1 MKLIVGLGNPGSQ
14 YAQSKHNIGF
24 MAVDRILAEMPNTQ
38 EKQQF
43 TAATWQ
49 GLLAGE
55 KVIVAKPLTFMNDSG
70 KAVGPLL
77 HYYKLALSDLLVIQ
91 DDLDMPIGKIRIRA
105 HGASGGHNGIKSIIR
120 AVGGDQFTRIKVGID
135 HPPVGTVVDWVLSPF
150 TPKNAPNIAQA
161 LDQAAAAATEWA
173 SGADDATL
181 MNTYN

>member
-1 MKLIVGLGNPGSQ
+1 MIVGLGNPGSQ
-14 YAQSKHNIGF
+14 YARSKHNIGF

-49 GLLAGE
+49 GLLANE
-55 KVIVAKPLTFMNDSG
+55 KVLVVKPLTFMNDSG
-70 KAVGPLL
+70 RAVGPLL

-91 DDLDMPIGKIRIRA
+91 DDLDMPIGKIRLRA

-120 AVGGDQFTRIKVGID
+120 AVGSDAFTRVKVGID

-150 TPKNAPNIAQA
+150 KENDAPAIASA
-161 LDQAAAAATEWA
+161 LDQAAAAATAWA
-173 SGADDATL
+173 GGATDDQL